1 MKTITYD
8 GVTYHCTLTDRFR
21 RHTDAERDAMR
32 ESIMA
37 DGVGVRHPI
46 RVYRDT
52 TLGLPNCVLDGE
64 GRLEIV
70 AACGYGGAPFHDEGE
85 LTTDEAYELAKV
97 DNDHRRQDD
106 PEAVRKRRVERVA
119 VKRSEGKSLQVIA
132 DEEQVSKSQV
142 RRDIE
147 EAKSQPVEESEHRT
161 VPPPAQLNPK
171 KVVGKDGKTR
181 TATPKKSAAPPVSA
195 ELVGKVAAALRKNP
209 AATDHDLTTLT
220 GCTPAEAKAARKA
233 AKKLTPADEPAPA
246 APPPDPAKPHPL
258 DVPALTGVYTPRVVV
273 TRPGHQV
280 VLDAYDN
287 PTPPGVGDCFADPA
301 LRERFMA
308 ITAAAEVLEDEYK
321 HLIKDKSGHDPAKQ
335 FPWVE
340 IPALQDH
347 VTTARNALVAAA
359 DLIRAGFPHGVCPK
373 CWGEKC
379 KECRLSGFWPRPV
392 CEKHAALF
400 QKRKGA

>member
-1 MKTITYD
+1 MSDVERVPIRDIRVGDRTRAEYRHIEQLAESLRRI
-8 GVTYHCTLTDRFR
+8 GMLNPVTVTTDLRLIAGGR
-21 RHTDAERDAMR
+21 RLKAAERCGWDDVPVVRVAALDEALLALVAERDENTCR
-32 ESIMA
+32 EPLSPSESVALGKRIEA
-37 DGVGVRHPI
+37 IEGPAAKERQESTRSKPGQKVGK
-46 RVYRDT
+46 
-52 TLGLPNCVLDGE
+52 
-64 GRLEIV
+64 
-70 AACGYGGAPFHDEGE
+70 GGAK
-85 LTTDEAYELAKV
+85 LA
-97 DNDHRRQDD
+97 
-106 PEAVRKRRVERVA
+106 
-119 VKRSEGKSLQVIA
+119 
-132 DEEQVSKSQV
+132 
-142 RRDIE
+142 
-147 EAKSQPVEESEHRT
+147 
-161 VPPPAQLNPK
+161 PPKNK
-171 KVVGKDGKTR
+171 GKTR
-181 TATPKKSAAPPVSA
+181 D
-195 ELVGKVAAALRKNP
+195 KVAEAVGMGRTTYDKAKQVSEAAEQQPELFGDLKEKMDAESVD
-209 AATDHDLTTLT
+209 AAHKEL
-220 GCTPAEAKAARKA
+220 
-233 AKKLTPADEPAPA
+233 KKRQDAP
-246 APPPDPAKPHPL
+246 PPPDPTKPHPL
-258 DVPALTGVYTPRVVV
+258 DVPELTGVYTPRVMT

>member
-233 AKKLTPADEPAPA
+233 AKKLTAGDEPEPEAGPEEHPA
-246 APPPDPAKPHPL
+246 EPTIRRLNVLCRRL
-258 DVPALTGVYTPRVVV
+258 DECKAEAE
-273 TRPGHQV
+273 QI
-280 VLDAYDN
+280 A
-287 PTPPGVGDCFADPA
+287 ADPFGRHVHLESVAASIDAARKALWQSRPTEPCARTPECGSGGGACKACYGTGRTTAARA
-301 LRERFMA
+301 LR
-308 ITAAAEVLEDEYK
+308 
-321 HLIKDKSGHDPAKQ
+321 GAK
-335 FPWVE
+335 
-340 IPALQDH
+340 A
-347 VTTARNALVAAA
+347 
-359 DLIRAGFPHGVCPK
+359 
-373 CWGEKC
+373 
-379 KECRLSGFWPRPV
+379 
-392 CEKHAALF
+392 
-400 QKRKGA
+400 